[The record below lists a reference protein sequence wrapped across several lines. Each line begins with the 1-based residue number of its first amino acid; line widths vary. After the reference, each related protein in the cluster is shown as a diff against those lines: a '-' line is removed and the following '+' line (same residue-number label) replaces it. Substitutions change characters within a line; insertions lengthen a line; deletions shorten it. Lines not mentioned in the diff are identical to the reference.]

1 MFNNCFLISFLIILI
16 LNILNFETH
25 ICNTAPCFFD
35 YTCHV
40 PLCHLEIKNGSFHYK
55 NYHIH
60 HWIIGILIL
69 LVLTLFN
76 ESCLKSILQ
85 GSASAIFIDGLL
97 FEDRFNII
105 LK

>member
-16 LNILNFETH
+16 LNILYFETH
-25 ICNTAPCFFD
+25 ICTTAPCFFD
-35 YTCHV
+35 YTCRI
-40 PLCHLEIKNGSFHYK
+40 PLCNLEIKNGSFHYK
-55 NYHIH
+55 NFHIH
-60 HWIIGILIL
+60 HWIIGILIFT
-69 LVLTLFN
+69 LTFFLT
-76 ESCLKSILQ
+76 ESNIKSILQ